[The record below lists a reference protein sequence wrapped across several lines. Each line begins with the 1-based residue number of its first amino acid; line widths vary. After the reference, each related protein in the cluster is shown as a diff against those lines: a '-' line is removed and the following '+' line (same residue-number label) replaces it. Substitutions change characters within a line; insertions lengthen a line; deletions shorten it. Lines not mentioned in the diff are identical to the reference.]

1 MLNAEW
7 HVLIIPHSS
16 FCIPHSSFCIPH
28 SSLKMNYLDII
39 IAIILFLFGFKGFR
53 KGLIIEV
60 VTLLAFAV
68 GIYGAMH
75 FSDFTAEHLQEFVEV
90 NPKYLNTIAFVL
102 TFILL
107 VIAVNVL
114 GRWVTNM
121 VKAMNLN
128 FWNKLGGFVF
138 GMAKGVLLCSVIV
151 LVLNN
156 FQLIGVVKPEV
167 REQSKLYP
175 YIEQTV
181 PYVYRGFDLV
191 KDFAKDLQNEET
203 ESSDSVSSF

>member
-1 MLNAEW
+1 
-7 HVLIIPHSS
+7 
-16 FCIPHSSFCIPH
+16 
-28 SSLKMNYLDII
+28 MNYLDII

-53 KGLIIEV
+53 KGLVIEV

-75 FSDFTAEHLQEFVEV
+75 FSDFTAAHLEEFMEI
-90 NPKYLNTIAFVL
+90 NPKYLNTVDFVL

-107 VIAVNVL
+107 VIGVNLL
-114 GRWVTNM
+114 GKWVTNLI
-121 VKAMNLN
+121 KAMNLN
-128 FWNKLGGFVF
+128 FWNKLGGGVF
-138 GMAKGVLLCSVIV
+138 GVLKGVLLCSV
-151 LVLNN
+151 LLMVLNN

-191 KDFAKDLQNEET
+191 KDYAKEVLPEDKEKT
-203 ESSDSVSSF
+203 EPESPVV

>member
-1 MLNAEW
+1 
-7 HVLIIPHSS
+7 
-16 FCIPHSSFCIPH
+16 
-28 SSLKMNYLDII
+28 MNYLDII
-39 IAIILFLFGFKGFR
+39 IAIILFLFAFKGFR

-75 FSDFTAEHLQEFVEV
+75 FSDFTAEHLQDFMEI

-107 VIAVNVL
+107 VILVNL
-114 GRWVTNM
+114 IGKAVTNLI
-121 VKAMNLN
+121 KAMNLG
-128 FWNKLGGFVF
+128 FFNKLGGAVF
-138 GMAKGVLLCSVIV
+138 GVAKGVLLCSILVM
-151 LVLNN
+151 VLNN

-167 REQSKLYP
+167 RQQSKLFP
-175 YIEQTV
+175 YIEETV

-191 KDFAKDLQNEET
+191 KDYAKEVLPENEET
-203 ESSDSVSSF
+203 EEEEQVKNDSSKKVVI

>member
-1 MLNAEW
+1 
-7 HVLIIPHSS
+7 
-16 FCIPHSSFCIPH
+16 
-28 SSLKMNYLDII
+28 MNYLDII

-75 FSDFTAEHLQEFVEV
+75 FSDFTAEHLQEFVEI

-128 FWNKLGGFVF
+128 FWNKLVGGVF
-138 GMAKGVLLCSVIV
+138 GVLKGVLLCSVLL

-191 KDFAKDLQNEET
+191 KDYAKEVLPIEDNTSPEEGKETT
-203 ESSDSVSSF
+203 EPESPVV

>member
-1 MLNAEW
+1 
-7 HVLIIPHSS
+7 
-16 FCIPHSSFCIPH
+16 
-28 SSLKMNYLDII
+28 MNYLDII

-60 VTLLAFAV
+60 VTLLAFAL

-75 FSDFTAEHLQEFVEV
+75 FSDFTAEHLQDVMEI

-102 TFILL
+102 TFIIL
-107 VIAVNVL
+107 VIVVNL
-114 GRWVTNM
+114 IGKAVTNLI
-121 VKAMNLN
+121 KAMNLG
-128 FWNKLGGFVF
+128 FFNKLGGAVF
-138 GMAKGVLLCSVIV
+138 GVAKGVLLCSIFVM
-151 LVLNN
+151 VLNN

-175 YIEQTV
+175 YIEETV

-191 KDFAKDLQNEET
+191 KETVKEVLPEEKEEEQQEEHSQENELPNT
-203 ESSDSVSSF
+203 QLI

>member
-1 MLNAEW
+1 M
-7 HVLIIPHSS
+7 
-16 FCIPHSSFCIPH
+16 
-28 SSLKMNYLDII
+28 MNYLDII
-39 IAIILFLFGFKGFR
+39 IAIILFLFGYKGFR

-75 FSDFTAEHLQEFVEV
+75 FSDFTAAHLQDFMEI

-107 VIAVNVL
+107 VIAVNIL
-114 GRWVTNM
+114 GRWVTNLI
-121 VKAMNLN
+121 KAMNLT
-128 FWNKLGGFVF
+128 FWNKLGGGLF
-138 GMAKGVLLCSVIV
+138 GMVKGVLLCSV
-151 LVLNN
+151 LLMVLNN
-156 FQLIGVVKPEV
+156 FQLMGVVKPEV

-175 YIEQTV
+175 YIEKTV

-191 KDFAKDLQNEET
+191 RDYAKEVLPENETT
-203 ESSDSVSSF
+203 EPEGSVVSF